1 MSKSLTQRQALALD
15 TIRESIAK
23 RGFPPTLREIARVL
37 GIKSTNGVSD
47 HLIALERKGHIR
59 RDARA
64 ARGIELISQRDDNVA
79 RELLIKAARCA
90 PIESVRAAL
99 DALPPPKEDT

>member
-1 MSKSLTQRQALALD
+1 MSAALTQRQALALD

-23 RGFPPTLREIARVL
+23 RGFPPTLRELARVL

-47 HLIALERKGHIR
+47 HLHALERKGHVR
-59 RDARA
+59 RSRT
-64 ARGIELISQRDDNVA
+64 ARGIEIVSQRDDDAA

-90 PIESVRAAL
+90 PIEAVRAAL
-99 DALPPPKEDT
+99 NALPPSKEDP

>member
-23 RGFPPTLREIARVL
+23 RGFPPTMREIARVL

-47 HLIALERKGHIR
+47 HLTALERKGHIR
-59 RDARA
+59 RTPT
-64 ARGIELISQRDDNVA
+64 ARGLEIVSQRDDDAA

-90 PIESVRAAL
+90 PIEAVRAAL
-99 DALPPPKEDT
+99 DALPPPKENP